1 MKPNYDKDEENR
13 QQKLRVK
20 SIHTWYKNIC
30 KQAVDSKVKDENKDK
45 HGL

>member
-1 MKPNYDKDEENR
+1 MKTNYEKEEANR

-20 SIHTWYKNIC
+20 SIHRWYQGVC
-30 KQAVDSKVKDENKDK
+30 KQAIESKVKDENKDK